1 MSKKLQSVLTFF
13 VALSLVMGSLA
24 LTACGN
30 SSSSS
35 AQDNCYGEDMP
46 VINEE

>member
-24 LTACGN
+24 LTACGGN
-30 SSSSS
+30 SSSNS
-35 AQDNCYGEDMP
+35 QDNCYGEDMP
-46 VINEE
+46 VIKE